1 MAKLSC
7 SYFLVLMIVFSVC
20 LMVEKTEGKEL
31 IKKETTDA
39 GKVCV
44 TTIKEGLDCIKFFC
58 DHDCAAQH
66 KGGLGY
72 CEDDPK
78 VPGPLN
84 CRCAYPC

>member
-20 LMVEKTEGKEL
+20 LMVEETEGK
-31 IKKETTDA
+31 
-39 GKVCV
+39 VCEI
-44 TTIKEGLDCIKFFC
+44 TIREGTDCIRSFC
-58 DHDCAAQH
+58 SQDCAAQH

-72 CEDDPK
+72 CVDDPK

-84 CRCAYPC
+84 CRCTYDC